1 MKMRSVSLS
10 LLTFCLLAAVPA
22 LADTLYSTLPYNGNT
37 NAHNLLSPWAVSD
50 PILVPTNS
58 DIETLTIVY
67 WDSSSTDLL
76 STVQMAISSS
86 ALPVS
91 GFETLTADSTSVLNS
106 GNPNTHGVYE
116 FQANFTFNSI
126 NWLAGP
132 GWITL
137 ENATCVTT
145 GCTLSWD
152 VNGTTTTAY
161 DFNGT
166 TTKSID
172 GETFTLDGD
181 VVPEPSSLLLLGSGL
196 LGLAGMLRRKLAR

>member
-91 GFETLTADSTSVLNS
+91 GFETLTPTSSTIEGTNI
-106 GNPNTHGVYE
+106 HGLYVVE
-116 FQANFTFNSI
+116 ANFTFPIIDYSG
-126 NWLAGP
+126 A

-137 ENATCVTT
+137 EHATCSSPCSILWDQN
-145 GCTLSWD
+145 GATLNSKAS
-152 VNGTTTTAY
+152 NGGAPT
-161 DFNGT
+161 
-166 TTKSID
+166 SID
-172 GETFTLDGD
+172 GESFSLGGEIA
-181 VVPEPSSLLLLGSGL
+181 PEPSSLLLLGTGL
-196 LGLAGMLRRKLAR
+196 LGMAGMLRRKLAR